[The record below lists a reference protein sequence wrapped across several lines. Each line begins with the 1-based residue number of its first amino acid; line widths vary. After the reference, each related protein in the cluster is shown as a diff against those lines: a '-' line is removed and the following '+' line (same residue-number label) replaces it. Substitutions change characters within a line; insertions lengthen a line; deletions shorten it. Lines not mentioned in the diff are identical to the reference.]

1 MAEIG
6 MNRIDDRL
14 IHGQVMIGWL
24 QLRNANTIW
33 IVDDKVANTPMLID
47 IFSFA
52 APAGIKIEAFTV
64 DDAGEKLVKLDEL
77 GNKKI
82 ILLVK
87 EPETFLRLL
96 EKGYKPEDINYG
108 AMGAKSAEI
117 STIEVAPNCSLTD
130 EEIQHTEELQNRGI
144 RVWIQLTPFG
154 GQRVTEWTKARKKAG
169 LE

>member
-1 MAEIG
+1 

-33 IVDDKVANTPMLID
+33 IVDDKTANTPMLID

-52 APAGIKIEAFTV
+52 APAGIDIEAFTV
-64 DDAGEKLVKLDEL
+64 DDAAKKLAQLNEL
-77 GNKKI
+77 GRKKI

-87 EPETFLRLL
+87 EPGTFLRLL
-96 EKGYKPEDINYG
+96 ETGYIPEDINYG

-117 STIEVAPNCSLTD
+117 PTTEVAPNCSLTA
-130 EEIQHTEELQNRGI
+130 EEIQDTETLHEKGI

-154 GQRVTEWTKARKKAG
+154 GQRVREWEKIRKKAG

>member
-1 MAEIG
+1 MAEIV

-14 IHGQVMIGWL
+14 IHGQVVTGWL

-33 IVDDKVANTPMLID
+33 IVDDKTANTPMLID

-64 DDAGEKLVKLDEL
+64 EDISEKLNNLDEL
-77 GNKKI
+77 GKKKI

-87 EPETFLRLL
+87 EPKTFLRLL

-108 AMGAKSAEI
+108 AMGAKSADI
-117 STIEVAPNCSLTD
+117 PTIEVAPNCSLTD
-130 EEIQHTEELQNRGI
+130 EEIQDTETLQNEGI
-144 RVWIQLTPFG
+144 RVWIQLVPFG